1 MITNNPRI
9 RSLLLGSIGGL
20 AGALLAQVIIG
31 TPSSLGG
38 TAGFGIIVG
47 ALIGVLLG
55 AGEFLLIG
63 NTKRFG
69 QAAVLALA
77 IGAVGGGIGASF
89 GQVAYQMSS
98 DPPAVSEGDAVA
110 SGGSIFSPE
119 MERRIRDAGGASG
132 EIEIG
137 LIWQD
142 YNDLDLHVVEPS
154 GNRIYYGRK
163 RSSLSGGTLDID
175 RNANCGSRTRE
186 PVEHIVWADTD
197 IPTGDYKIQVHY
209 FAHCSDAPMSSNYTV
224 QLKIGDE
231 IEVFEG
237 VAAVPNQTQDVHTL
251 SGPFAENAAGDT
263 VKSRS
268 SGNTTLFQIIGWVIF
283 GILLGVATGAPK
295 KSGVAIR
302 NAGLGGALGG
312 IVGGILFVQ
321 INGLLGGAN
330 PVLSLAI
337 GMTIL
342 GASIGFLIAL
352 VEGALSAVL
361 KITSGVYNGREILI
375 VHDAITIG
383 RDEVR
388 DEYIGADSAIASQ
401 HAEIRKGGGSHAII
415 PVNGVVTV
423 NGQQIGGSCQLSN
436 GDQIILG
443 KTNMIYHWRA
453 ASVEPPGVPPP
464 IPAPPISGPPPTP
477 VPPDGRPPEVSKP
490 LPSPPPPPPRK
501 PPESRTP
508 ASRPSTEKTN
518 RPPPPPPPIRR

>member
-31 TPSSLGG
+31 NPSSLGG

-98 DPPAVSEGDAVA
+98 DTPTASEGDAVA

-154 GNRIYYGRK
+154 GNRIYFGRK

-175 RNANCGSRTRE
+175 RNAGCGNRTRE

-209 FAHCSDAPMSSNYTV
+209 FAHCRGAPMSCNYTV

-237 VAAVPNQTQDVHTL
+237 VAAVPQQTQDVHTL

-268 SGNTTLFQIIGWVIF
+268 SGNTTLFQVIGWVIF
-283 GILLGVATGAPK
+283 GLLLGVATGAPK

-312 IVGGILFVQ
+312 IVGGILFVL

-342 GASIGFLIAL
+342 GASIGFLIAI

-361 KITSGVYNGREILI
+361 KITSGVYDGREILL

-388 DEYIGADSAIASQ
+388 DEYIGGDSGIVTQ
-401 HAEIRKGGGSHAII
+401 HAEIQKGGGSHAIV
-415 PVNGVVTV
+415 PVNGAVTV
-423 NGQQIGGSCQLSN
+423 NGEQIGGLCQLNN
-436 GDQIILG
+436 GDHIIMG
-443 KTNMIYHWRA
+443 KTNMIYNWRA
-453 ASVEPPGVPPP
+453 ASVEPL
-464 IPAPPISGPPPTP
+464 SGPPSTSAPPTRREP
-477 VPPDGRPPEVSKP
+477 ATPHSPPDTGTPEVRNTP
-490 LPSPPPPPPRK
+490 LPPPPPVKKMPHQ
-501 PPESRTP
+501 RTP
-508 ASRPSTEKTN
+508 TPPPSTERTN
-518 RPPPPPPPIRR
+518 RPPPPPPPIRK